1 MKIIYDITL
10 RSDRTDRHCK
20 DRLCQGSF
28 HDEENATIF
37 EMEQTKRWFTL
48 DSFIPKEGYRL
59 IPEGSPF
66 EYVITKVEYETKRP
80 KRTIFT
86 AQRVN
91 PA

>member
-1 MKIIYDITL
+1 MKIIYDIIL
-10 RSDRTDRHCK
+10 RSNRTDRRCK

-28 HDEENATIF
+28 HDEGNATIF
-37 EMEQTKRWFTL
+37 EMEQTKRWFIL

-59 IPEGSPF
+59 ITEGSRS
-66 EYVITKVEYETKRP
+66 EYVITKVEYEAKRP